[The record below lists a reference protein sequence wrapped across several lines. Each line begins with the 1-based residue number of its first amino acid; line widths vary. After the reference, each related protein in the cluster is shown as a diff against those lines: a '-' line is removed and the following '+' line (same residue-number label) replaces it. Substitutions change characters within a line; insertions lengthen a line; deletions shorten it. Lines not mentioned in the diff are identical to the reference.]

1 MSFSVRSLYL
11 FICLL
16 AFSSTTIVAYEDP
29 RKFPDIDTKYID
41 IDILDPDQKVGYTV
55 GDYIFRE
62 INITVKKPFK
72 LIEESLPIVG
82 YEKRY
87 RGQLLGVSLKEI
99 KIAKEYTKEYT
110 TYFIKL
116 KYQIF
121 TNNVV
126 AKPASIT
133 ADYYRFINP
142 NEPKKIQKFRI
153 PDFTFAISPIAI
165 FGDVKIE
172 NDMSTYRGPF
182 FLDKIKKEN
191 KIKFSLM
198 ALLIIAFIFIYIYGR
213 YTWLP
218 NRTFSIIYRKFKK
231 QKVST
236 RNTKKIITALHAGFD
251 GLVGQ
256 SLFEETIPLLIKKN
270 SSFKHIEKELHT
282 FFKISRAL
290 FFQKHIKLDQNEL
303 NKWLINFSLHCRMCE
318 RRLIVNSK
326 DIKGISF

>member
-1 MSFSVRSLYL
+1 MHK
-11 FICLL
+11 ICLL
-16 AFSSTTIVAYEDP
+16 FCLLMFSSANNFAYEDP
-29 RKFPDIDTKYID
+29 RKFPDMDPKYVNIS
-41 IDILDPDQKVGYTV
+41 ILDPNQKVGYTV
-55 GDYIFRE
+55 GDYINRE
-62 INITVKKPFK
+62 ITLTVKEPFK

-87 RGQLLGVSLKEI
+87 RGQLLGISLKAI
-99 KIAKEYTKEYT
+99 NVSKKTKDGLT
-110 TYFIKL
+110 TYVIKL

-142 NEPKKIQKFRI
+142 NEPKKIQKFRV
-153 PDFTFAISPIAI
+153 PAFTFAISPIAI

-172 NDMSTYRGPF
+172 NDMSPYRGPF
-182 FLDKIKKEN
+182 LKDKIPDEN
-191 KIKFSLM
+191 KIKFSLF
-198 ALLIIAFIFIYIYGR
+198 ALIIILLSFIYIYGR

-218 NRTFSIIYRKFKK
+218 NRTFSMVYRRFKK
-231 QKVST
+231 QKPSAA
-236 RNTKKIITALHAGFD
+236 NTKKIITALHAGFD
-251 GLVGQ
+251 NLIEQ
-256 SLFEETIPLLIKKN
+256 SLFEDNIPLLIKKN
-270 SSFKHIEKELHT
+270 GSFKHIEKELHT

-290 FFQKHIKLDQNEL
+290 FFQKHIKLDQDEL

-318 RRLIVNSK
+318 RKLIVNPK

>member
-1 MSFSVRSLYL
+1 MHK
-11 FICLL
+11 ICLL
-16 AFSSTTIVAYEDP
+16 FCLLMFSSANNFAYEDP
-29 RKFPDIDTKYID
+29 RKFPDMDPKYVD
-41 IDILDPDQKVGYTV
+41 ISILDPNQKVGYTV
-55 GDYIFRE
+55 GDYINRE
-62 INITVKKPFK
+62 ITLTVKEPFK

-87 RGQLLGVSLKEI
+87 RGQLLGISLKAI
-99 KIAKEYTKEYT
+99 NISKKTKDGLT
-110 TYFIKL
+110 TYVIKL

-142 NEPKKIQKFRI
+142 NEPKKIQKFRV
-153 PDFTFAISPIAI
+153 PAFTFAISPIAI

-172 NDMSTYRGPF
+172 NDMSPYRGPF
-182 FLDKIKKEN
+182 LKDKIPDEN
-191 KIKFSLM
+191 KIKFSLF
-198 ALLIIAFIFIYIYGR
+198 ALIIILLSFIYIYGR

-218 NRTFSIIYRKFKK
+218 NRTFSMVYRRFKK
-231 QKVST
+231 QKPSAA
-236 RNTKKIITALHAGFD
+236 NTKKIITALHAGFD
-251 GLVGQ
+251 NLIEQ
-256 SLFEETIPLLIKKN
+256 SLFEDNIALLIKKN
-270 SSFKHIEKELHT
+270 GSFKHIEKELHT

-290 FFQKHIKLDQNEL
+290 FFQKDIKLDQDEL

-318 RRLIVNSK
+318 RKLIVNPK

>member
-1 MSFSVRSLYL
+1 MHK
-11 FICLL
+11 ICLL
-16 AFSSTTIVAYEDP
+16 FCLLMFSSANNFAYEDP
-29 RKFPDIDTKYID
+29 RKFPDMDPKYVD
-41 IDILDPDQKVGYTV
+41 ISILDPNQKVGYTV
-55 GDYIFRE
+55 GDYINRE
-62 INITVKKPFK
+62 ITLTVKEPFK

-87 RGQLLGVSLKEI
+87 RGQLLGISLKAI
-99 KIAKEYTKEYT
+99 NISKKTKDGLT
-110 TYFIKL
+110 TYVIKL

-142 NEPKKIQKFRI
+142 NEPKKIQKFRV
-153 PDFTFAISPIAI
+153 PAFTFAISPIAI

-172 NDMSTYRGPF
+172 NDMSPYRGPF
-182 FLDKIKKEN
+182 LKDKIPDEN
-191 KIKFSLM
+191 KIKFSLF
-198 ALLIIAFIFIYIYGR
+198 ALIIILLSFIYIYGR

-218 NRTFSIIYRKFKK
+218 NRTFSMVYRRFKK
-231 QKVST
+231 QKPSAA
-236 RNTKKIITALHAGFD
+236 NTKKIITALHSGFD
-251 GLVGQ
+251 NLIEQ
-256 SLFEETIPLLIKKN
+256 SLFEDNIPLLIKKN
-270 SSFKHIEKELHT
+270 GSFKHIEKELHT

-290 FFQKHIKLDQNEL
+290 FFQKHIKLDQDEL

-318 RRLIVNSK
+318 RKLIVNPK

>member
-1 MSFSVRSLYL
+1 MHK
-11 FICLL
+11 ICLL
-16 AFSSTTIVAYEDP
+16 FCLLMFSSANNFAYEDP
-29 RKFPDIDTKYID
+29 RKFPDMDPKYVNIS
-41 IDILDPDQKVGYTV
+41 ILDPNQKVGYTV
-55 GDYIFRE
+55 GDYINRE
-62 INITVKKPFK
+62 ITLTVKEPFK

-87 RGQLLGVSLKEI
+87 RGQLLGISLKAI
-99 KIAKEYTKEYT
+99 NISKKTKDGLT
-110 TYFIKL
+110 TYVIKL

-142 NEPKKIQKFRI
+142 NEPKKIQKFRV
-153 PDFTFAISPIAI
+153 PAFTFAISPIAI

-172 NDMSTYRGPF
+172 NDMSPYRGPF
-182 FLDKIKKEN
+182 LKDKIPDEN
-191 KIKFSLM
+191 KIKFSLF
-198 ALLIIAFIFIYIYGR
+198 ALIIILLSFIYIYGR

-218 NRTFSIIYRKFKK
+218 NRTFSMVYRRFKK
-231 QKVST
+231 QKPSAA
-236 RNTKKIITALHAGFD
+236 NTKKIITALHAGFD
-251 GLVGQ
+251 NLIEQ
-256 SLFEETIPLLIKKN
+256 SLFEDNIALLIKKN
-270 SSFKHIEKELHT
+270 GSFKHIEKELHT

-290 FFQKHIKLDQNEL
+290 FFQKHIKLDQDEL

-318 RRLIVNSK
+318 RKLIVNPK

>member
-1 MSFSVRSLYL
+1 MHK
-11 FICLL
+11 ICLL
-16 AFSSTTIVAYEDP
+16 FCLLMFSSANNFAYEDP
-29 RKFPDIDTKYID
+29 RKFPDMDPKYVD
-41 IDILDPDQKVGYTV
+41 ISILDPNQKVGYTV
-55 GDYIFRE
+55 GDYINRE
-62 INITVKKPFK
+62 ITLTVKEPFK

-87 RGQLLGVSLKEI
+87 RGQLLGISLKAI
-99 KIAKEYTKEYT
+99 NVSKKTKDGLT
-110 TYFIKL
+110 TYVIKL

-142 NEPKKIQKFRI
+142 NEPKKIQKFRV
-153 PDFTFAISPIAI
+153 PAFTFAISPIAI

-172 NDMSTYRGPF
+172 NDMSPYRGPF
-182 FLDKIKKEN
+182 LKDKIPDEN
-191 KIKFSLM
+191 KIKFSLF
-198 ALLIIAFIFIYIYGR
+198 ALIIILLSFIYIYGR

-218 NRTFSIIYRKFKK
+218 NRTFSMVYRRFKK
-231 QKVST
+231 QKPSAA
-236 RNTKKIITALHAGFD
+236 NTKKIITALHAGFD
-251 GLVGQ
+251 NLIEQ
-256 SLFEETIPLLIKKN
+256 SLFEDNIALLIKKN
-270 SSFKHIEKELHT
+270 GSFKHIEKELHT

-290 FFQKHIKLDQNEL
+290 FFQKHIKLDQDEL

-318 RRLIVNSK
+318 RKLIVNPK

>member
-1 MSFSVRSLYL
+1 MHK
-11 FICLL
+11 ICLL
-16 AFSSTTIVAYEDP
+16 FCLLMFSSANNFAYEDP
-29 RKFPDIDTKYID
+29 RKFPDMDPKYVD
-41 IDILDPDQKVGYTV
+41 ISILDPNQKVGYTV
-55 GDYIFRE
+55 GDYINRE
-62 INITVKKPFK
+62 ITLTVKEPFK

-87 RGQLLGVSLKEI
+87 RGQLLGISLKAI
-99 KIAKEYTKEYT
+99 NVSKKTKDGLT
-110 TYFIKL
+110 TYVIKL

-142 NEPKKIQKFRI
+142 NEPKKIQKFRV
-153 PDFTFAISPIAI
+153 PAFTFAISPIAI

-172 NDMSTYRGPF
+172 NDMSPYRGPF
-182 FLDKIKKEN
+182 LKDKIPDEN
-191 KIKFSLM
+191 KIKFSLF
-198 ALLIIAFIFIYIYGR
+198 ALIIILLTFIYIYGR

-218 NRTFSIIYRKFKK
+218 NRTFSMVYRRFKK
-231 QKVST
+231 QKPSAA
-236 RNTKKIITALHAGFD
+236 NTKKIITALHAGFD
-251 GLVGQ
+251 NLIEQ
-256 SLFEETIPLLIKKN
+256 SLFEDNIALLIKKN
-270 SSFKHIEKELHT
+270 GSFKHIEKELHT

-290 FFQKHIKLDQNEL
+290 FFQKHIKLDQDEL

-318 RRLIVNSK
+318 RKLIVNPK

>member
-1 MSFSVRSLYL
+1 MHKFFIFLYI
-11 FICLL
+11 FI
-16 AFSSTTIVAYEDP
+16 FTSSTTMAYEDP
-29 RKFPDIDTKYID
+29 RKFPDIDPSFIELE
-41 IDILDPDQKVGYTV
+41 ISDPNQKVGYTV
-55 GDYIFRE
+55 GDYITRQ
-62 INITVKKPFK
+62 IKLKVKEPFK

-87 RGQLLGVSLKEI
+87 RGQLLGITLKDIGISKTVSEDFSS
-99 KIAKEYTKEYT
+99 YD
-110 TYFIKL
+110 IKL

-142 NEPKKIQKFRI
+142 NDPKKIQKFRV
-153 PDFTFAISPIAI
+153 PEFTFAISPIAI

-172 NDMSTYRGPF
+172 NDMSPYRGPF
-182 FLDKIKKEN
+182 FLNQIPHEN
-191 KIKFSLM
+191 KIKFSLS
-198 ALLIIAFIFIYIYGR
+198 ALLVIALIFTYIYGK

-218 NRTFSIIYRKFKK
+218 NRTFSIIYRKHKK
-231 QKVST
+231 QKPSAK
-236 RNTKKIITALHAGFD
+236 NTKKIITALHAGFD
-251 GLVGQ
+251 NLIEQ

-290 FFQKHIKLDQNEL
+290 FFQKHIKLNQNEL
-303 NKWLINFSLHCRMCE
+303 NEWLINFSLHCRMCE
-318 RRLIVNSK
+318 RKLIVNPK
-326 DIKGISF
+326 EIKGISF

>member
-1 MSFSVRSLYL
+1 MHKIYL
-11 FICLL
+11 FICILI
-16 AFSSTTIVAYEDP
+16 FSSTTILAYEDP
-29 RKFPDIDTKYID
+29 RKFPDIDPIYID

-62 INITVKKPFK
+62 INLTVRKPFK

-87 RGQLLGVSLKEI
+87 RGQLLGISLKEI
-99 KIAKEYTKEYT
+99 DISKETKDEYSN
-110 TYFIKL
+110 YLIKL

-121 TNNVV
+121 TNSVT

-153 PDFTFAISPIAI
+153 PEFTFAISPIAI
-165 FGDVKIE
+165 FGDVKVE
-172 NDMSTYRGPF
+172 NDMSPYRGPF
-182 FLDKIKKEN
+182 FLDKTPDEN
-191 KIKFSLM
+191 KIKFSLLI
-198 ALLIIAFIFIYIYGR
+198 LLIISLMFVYIYGR

-218 NRTFSIIYRKFKK
+218 NRTFSMVYRKFKK
-231 QKVST
+231 QKASAV
-236 RNTKKIITALHAGFD
+236 NTKKIITALHAGFD
-251 GLVGQ
+251 SLIDQ
-256 SLFEETIPLLIKKN
+256 SLFEDNIPLLIKKN

-290 FFQKHIKLDQNEL
+290 FFQKHIKLDQDEL
-303 NKWLINFSLHCRMCE
+303 NIWLINFALHCRMCE
-318 RRLIVNSK
+318 RKLIVNPK

>member
-1 MSFSVRSLYL
+1 MHK
-11 FICLL
+11 ICLL
-16 AFSSTTIVAYEDP
+16 FCLLMFSSANNFAYEDL
-29 RKFPDIDTKYID
+29 RKFPDMDPKYVD
-41 IDILDPDQKVGYTV
+41 ISILDPNQKVGYTV
-55 GDYIFRE
+55 GDYINRE
-62 INITVKKPFK
+62 ITLTVKEPFK

-87 RGQLLGVSLKEI
+87 RGQLLGISLKAI
-99 KIAKEYTKEYT
+99 NVSKKTKDGLT
-110 TYFIKL
+110 TYVIKL

-142 NEPKKIQKFRI
+142 NEPKKIQKFRV
-153 PDFTFAISPIAI
+153 PAFTFAISPIAI

-172 NDMSTYRGPF
+172 NDMSPYRGPF
-182 FLDKIKKEN
+182 LKDKIPDEN
-191 KIKFSLM
+191 KIKFSLF
-198 ALLIIAFIFIYIYGR
+198 ALIIILLSFIYIYGR

-218 NRTFSIIYRKFKK
+218 NRTFSMVYRRFKK
-231 QKVST
+231 QKPSAA
-236 RNTKKIITALHAGFD
+236 NTKKIITALHAGFD
-251 GLVGQ
+251 NLIEQ
-256 SLFEETIPLLIKKN
+256 SLFEDNIALLIKKN
-270 SSFKHIEKELHT
+270 GSFKHIEKELHT

-290 FFQKHIKLDQNEL
+290 FFQKHIKLDQDEL

-318 RRLIVNSK
+318 RKLIVNPK

>member
-1 MSFSVRSLYL
+1 MHK
-11 FICLL
+11 ICLL
-16 AFSSTTIVAYEDP
+16 ICLFMFSSANIFAYEDP
-29 RKFPDIDTKYID
+29 RKYPDMDQKYVGIST
-41 IDILDPDQKVGYTV
+41 LDPNQKVGYTV
-55 GDYIFRE
+55 GDYINRV
-62 INITVKKPFK
+62 ITLTVKEPFK

-87 RGQLLGVSLKEI
+87 RGQLLGISLKAIDVSKKI
-99 KIAKEYTKEYT
+99 KDDLT
-110 TYFIKL
+110 TYTIRL

-142 NEPKKIQKFRI
+142 NEPKKIKKFRV
-153 PDFTFAISPIAI
+153 PSFTFAISPIAI

-172 NDMSTYRGPF
+172 NDMSPYRGPF
-182 FLDKIKKEN
+182 LKDKIPNEN
-191 KIKFSLM
+191 KIKFSL
-198 ALLIIAFIFIYIYGR
+198 AALIIILLAFIYIYGR

-218 NRTFSIIYRKFKK
+218 NRTFSMIYRRFKK
-231 QKVST
+231 QTPSAA
-236 RNTKKIITALHAGFD
+236 NTKKIITALHAGFD
-251 GLVGQ
+251 NLIEQ
-256 SLFEETIPLLIKKN
+256 SLFEDNIALLIKKN
-270 SSFKHIEKELHT
+270 GSFKHIEKELHT

-290 FFQKHIKLDQNEL
+290 FFQKHIKLDQDEL

-318 RRLIVNSK
+318 RKLIVNPK

>member
-1 MSFSVRSLYL
+1 MHK
-11 FICLL
+11 ICLL
-16 AFSSTTIVAYEDP
+16 FCLLMFSSANNFAYEDP
-29 RKFPDIDTKYID
+29 RKFPDMDPKYVD
-41 IDILDPDQKVGYTV
+41 ISILDPNQKVGYTV
-55 GDYIFRE
+55 GDYINRE
-62 INITVKKPFK
+62 ITLTVKEPFK

-87 RGQLLGVSLKEI
+87 RGQLLGISLKAI
-99 KIAKEYTKEYT
+99 NVSKKTKDGLT
-110 TYFIKL
+110 TYVIKL

-142 NEPKKIQKFRI
+142 NEPKKIQKFRV
-153 PDFTFAISPIAI
+153 PAFTFAISPIAI

-172 NDMSTYRGPF
+172 NDMSPYRGPF
-182 FLDKIKKEN
+182 LKDKIPDEN
-191 KIKFSLM
+191 KIKFSLF
-198 ALLIIAFIFIYIYGR
+198 ALIIILLSFIYIYGR

-218 NRTFSIIYRKFKK
+218 NRTFSMVYRRFKK
-231 QKVST
+231 QKPSAA
-236 RNTKKIITALHAGFD
+236 NTKKIITALHAGFD
-251 GLVGQ
+251 NLIEQ
-256 SLFEETIPLLIKKN
+256 SLFEDNIALLIKKN
-270 SSFKHIEKELHT
+270 GSFKHIEKELHT

-290 FFQKHIKLDQNEL
+290 FFQKDIKLDQDEL

-318 RRLIVNSK
+318 RKLIVNPK

>member
-1 MSFSVRSLYL
+1 MHK
-11 FICLL
+11 ICLL
-16 AFSSTTIVAYEDP
+16 FCLLMFSSANNFAYEDP
-29 RKFPDIDTKYID
+29 RKFPDMDPKYVD
-41 IDILDPDQKVGYTV
+41 ISILDPNQKVGYTV
-55 GDYIFRE
+55 GDYINRE
-62 INITVKKPFK
+62 ITLTVKEPFK

-87 RGQLLGVSLKEI
+87 RGQLLGISLKAI
-99 KIAKEYTKEYT
+99 NVSKKTKDDLT
-110 TYFIKL
+110 TFVIKL

-142 NEPKKIQKFRI
+142 NEPKKIQKFRV
-153 PDFTFAISPIAI
+153 PAFTFAISPIAI

-172 NDMSTYRGPF
+172 NDMSPYRGPF
-182 FLDKIKKEN
+182 LKDKIPEEN
-191 KIKFSLM
+191 KIKFSLF
-198 ALLIIAFIFIYIYGR
+198 ALIIILLTFIYIYGR

-218 NRTFSIIYRKFKK
+218 NRTFSMVYRRFKK
-231 QKVST
+231 QKPSAA
-236 RNTKKIITALHAGFD
+236 NTKKIITALHAGFD
-251 GLVGQ
+251 NLIEQ
-256 SLFEETIPLLIKKN
+256 SLFEDNIALLIKKN
-270 SSFKHIEKELHT
+270 GSFKHIEKELHT

-290 FFQKHIKLDQNEL
+290 FFQKDIKLDQDEL

-318 RRLIVNSK
+318 RKLIVNPK

>member
-1 MSFSVRSLYL
+1 MHK
-11 FICLL
+11 ICLL
-16 AFSSTTIVAYEDP
+16 FCLLMFSSANNFAYEDP
-29 RKFPDIDTKYID
+29 RKFPDMDPKYVNIS
-41 IDILDPDQKVGYTV
+41 ILDPNQKVGYTV
-55 GDYIFRE
+55 GDYINRE
-62 INITVKKPFK
+62 ITLTVKEPFK

-87 RGQLLGVSLKEI
+87 RGQLLGISLKAI
-99 KIAKEYTKEYT
+99 NVSKKTKDGLT
-110 TYFIKL
+110 TYVIKL

-142 NEPKKIQKFRI
+142 NEPKKIQKFRV
-153 PDFTFAISPIAI
+153 PAFTFAISPIAI

-172 NDMSTYRGPF
+172 NDMSPYRGPF
-182 FLDKIKKEN
+182 LKDKIPDEN
-191 KIKFSLM
+191 KIKFSLF
-198 ALLIIAFIFIYIYGR
+198 ALIIILLTFIYIYGR

-218 NRTFSIIYRKFKK
+218 NRTFSMVYRRFKK
-231 QKVST
+231 QKPSAA
-236 RNTKKIITALHAGFD
+236 NTKKIITALHAGFD
-251 GLVGQ
+251 NLIEQ
-256 SLFEETIPLLIKKN
+256 SLFEDNIALLIKKN
-270 SSFKHIEKELHT
+270 GSFKHIEKERHT

-290 FFQKHIKLDQNEL
+290 FFQKHIKLDQDEL

-318 RRLIVNSK
+318 RKLIVNPK

>member
-1 MSFSVRSLYL
+1 MHK
-11 FICLL
+11 ICLL
-16 AFSSTTIVAYEDP
+16 FCLLMFSSANNFAYEDP
-29 RKFPDIDTKYID
+29 RKFPDMDPKYVD
-41 IDILDPDQKVGYTV
+41 ISILDPNQKVGYTV
-55 GDYIFRE
+55 GDYINRE
-62 INITVKKPFK
+62 ITLTVKEPFK

-87 RGQLLGVSLKEI
+87 RGQLLGISLKAI
-99 KIAKEYTKEYT
+99 NVSKKTKDGLT
-110 TYFIKL
+110 TYVIKL

-142 NEPKKIQKFRI
+142 NEPKKIQKFRV
-153 PDFTFAISPIAI
+153 PAFTFAISPIAI

-172 NDMSTYRGPF
+172 NDMSPYRGPF
-182 FLDKIKKEN
+182 LKDKIPEEN
-191 KIKFSLM
+191 KIKFSLF
-198 ALLIIAFIFIYIYGR
+198 ALIIILLTFIYIYGR

-218 NRTFSIIYRKFKK
+218 NRTFSMVYRRFKK
-231 QKVST
+231 QKPSAA
-236 RNTKKIITALHAGFD
+236 NTKKIITALHAGFD
-251 GLVGQ
+251 NLIEQ
-256 SLFEETIPLLIKKN
+256 SLFEDNIALLIKKN
-270 SSFKHIEKELHT
+270 GSFKHIEKELHT

-290 FFQKHIKLDQNEL
+290 FFQKHIKLDQDEL

-318 RRLIVNSK
+318 RKLIVNPK

>member
-1 MSFSVRSLYL
+1 M
-11 FICLL
+11 
-16 AFSSTTIVAYEDP
+16 FSSANNFAYEDP
-29 RKFPDIDTKYID
+29 RKFPDMDPKYVD
-41 IDILDPDQKVGYTV
+41 ISILDPNQKVGYTV
-55 GDYIFRE
+55 GDYINRE
-62 INITVKKPFK
+62 ITLTVKEPFK

-87 RGQLLGVSLKEI
+87 RGQLLGISLKAI
-99 KIAKEYTKEYT
+99 NVSKKTKDGLT
-110 TYFIKL
+110 TYVIKL

-142 NEPKKIQKFRI
+142 NEPKKIQKFRV
-153 PDFTFAISPIAI
+153 PAFTFAISPIAI

-172 NDMSTYRGPF
+172 NDMSPYRGPF
-182 FLDKIKKEN
+182 LKDKIPEEN
-191 KIKFSLM
+191 KIKFSLF
-198 ALLIIAFIFIYIYGR
+198 ALIIILLTFIYIYGR

-218 NRTFSIIYRKFKK
+218 NRTFSMVYRRFKK
-231 QKVST
+231 QKPSAA
-236 RNTKKIITALHAGFD
+236 NTKKIITALHAGFD
-251 GLVGQ
+251 NLIEQ
-256 SLFEETIPLLIKKN
+256 SLFEDNIALLIKKN
-270 SSFKHIEKELHT
+270 GSFKHIEKELHT

-290 FFQKHIKLDQNEL
+290 FFQKDIKLDQDEL

-318 RRLIVNSK
+318 RKLIVNPK

>member
-1 MSFSVRSLYL
+1 MHK
-11 FICLL
+11 ICLL
-16 AFSSTTIVAYEDP
+16 FCLLMFSSANNFAYEDP
-29 RKFPDIDTKYID
+29 RKFPDMDPKYVD
-41 IDILDPDQKVGYTV
+41 ISILDPNQKVGYTV
-55 GDYIFRE
+55 GDYINRE
-62 INITVKKPFK
+62 ITLTVKEPFK

-87 RGQLLGVSLKEI
+87 RGQLLGISLKAI
-99 KIAKEYTKEYT
+99 NVSKKTKDGLT
-110 TYFIKL
+110 TYVIKL

-142 NEPKKIQKFRI
+142 NEPKKIQKFRV
-153 PDFTFAISPIAI
+153 PAFTFAISPIAI

-172 NDMSTYRGPF
+172 NDMSPYRGPF
-182 FLDKIKKEN
+182 LKDKIPEEN
-191 KIKFSLM
+191 KIKFSLF
-198 ALLIIAFIFIYIYGR
+198 ALIIILLTFIYIYGR

-218 NRTFSIIYRKFKK
+218 NRTFSMVYRRFKK
-231 QKVST
+231 QKPSAA
-236 RNTKKIITALHAGFD
+236 NTKKIITALHAGFD
-251 GLVGQ
+251 NLIEQ
-256 SLFEETIPLLIKKN
+256 SLFEDNIALLIKKN
-270 SSFKHIEKELHT
+270 GSFKHIEKELHT

-290 FFQKHIKLDQNEL
+290 FFQKDIKLDQDEL

-318 RRLIVNSK
+318 RKLIVNPK

>member
-1 MSFSVRSLYL
+1 MHK
-11 FICLL
+11 ICLL
-16 AFSSTTIVAYEDP
+16 FCLLMFSSANNFAYEDP
-29 RKFPDIDTKYID
+29 RKFPDMDPKYVD
-41 IDILDPDQKVGYTV
+41 ISILDPNQKVGYTV
-55 GDYIFRE
+55 GDYINRE
-62 INITVKKPFK
+62 ITLTVKEPFK

-87 RGQLLGVSLKEI
+87 RGQLLGISLKAI
-99 KIAKEYTKEYT
+99 NVSKKTKDGLT
-110 TYFIKL
+110 TYVIKL

-142 NEPKKIQKFRI
+142 NEPKKIQKFRV
-153 PDFTFAISPIAI
+153 PAFTFAISPIAI

-172 NDMSTYRGPF
+172 NDMSPYRGPF
-182 FLDKIKKEN
+182 LKDKIPEEN
-191 KIKFSLM
+191 KIKFSLF
-198 ALLIIAFIFIYIYGR
+198 ALIIILLSFIYIYGR

-218 NRTFSIIYRKFKK
+218 NRTFSMVYRRFKK
-231 QKVST
+231 QKPSAA
-236 RNTKKIITALHAGFD
+236 NTKKIITALHAGFD
-251 GLVGQ
+251 NLIEQ
-256 SLFEETIPLLIKKN
+256 SLFEDNIALLIKKN
-270 SSFKHIEKELHT
+270 GSFKHIEKELHT

-290 FFQKHIKLDQNEL
+290 FFQKHIKLDQDEL

-318 RRLIVNSK
+318 RKLIVNPK

>member
-1 MSFSVRSLYL
+1 M
-11 FICLL
+11 
-16 AFSSTTIVAYEDP
+16 FSSANNFAYEDP
-29 RKFPDIDTKYID
+29 RKFPDMDPKYVD
-41 IDILDPDQKVGYTV
+41 ISILDPNQKVGYTV
-55 GDYIFRE
+55 GDYINRE
-62 INITVKKPFK
+62 ITLTVKEPFK

-87 RGQLLGVSLKEI
+87 RGQLLGISLKAI
-99 KIAKEYTKEYT
+99 NISKKTKDGLT
-110 TYFIKL
+110 TYVIKL

-142 NEPKKIQKFRI
+142 NEPKKIQKFRV
-153 PDFTFAISPIAI
+153 PAFTFAISPIAI

-172 NDMSTYRGPF
+172 NDMSPYRGPF
-182 FLDKIKKEN
+182 LKDKIPDEN
-191 KIKFSLM
+191 KIKFSLF
-198 ALLIIAFIFIYIYGR
+198 ALIIILLSFIYIYGR

-218 NRTFSIIYRKFKK
+218 NRTFSMVYRRFKK
-231 QKVST
+231 QKPSAA
-236 RNTKKIITALHAGFD
+236 NTKKIITALHAGFD
-251 GLVGQ
+251 NLIEQ
-256 SLFEETIPLLIKKN
+256 SLFEDNIALLIKKN
-270 SSFKHIEKELHT
+270 GSFKHIEKELHT

-290 FFQKHIKLDQNEL
+290 FFQKHIKLDQDEL

-318 RRLIVNSK
+318 RKLIVNPK

>member
-1 MSFSVRSLYL
+1 MHK
-11 FICLL
+11 ICLL
-16 AFSSTTIVAYEDP
+16 FCLLMFSSANNFAYEDP
-29 RKFPDIDTKYID
+29 RKFPDMDPKYVNIS
-41 IDILDPDQKVGYTV
+41 ILDPNQKVGYTV
-55 GDYIFRE
+55 GDYINRE
-62 INITVKKPFK
+62 ITLTVKEPFK

-87 RGQLLGVSLKEI
+87 RGQLLGISLKAI
-99 KIAKEYTKEYT
+99 NISKKTKDGLT
-110 TYFIKL
+110 TYVIKL

-142 NEPKKIQKFRI
+142 NEPKKIQKFRV
-153 PDFTFAISPIAI
+153 PAFTFAISPIAI

-172 NDMSTYRGPF
+172 NDMSPYRGPF
-182 FLDKIKKEN
+182 LKDKISDEN
-191 KIKFSLM
+191 KIKFSLF
-198 ALLIIAFIFIYIYGR
+198 ALIIILLSFIYIYGR

-218 NRTFSIIYRKFKK
+218 NRTFSMVYRRFKK
-231 QKVST
+231 QKPSAA
-236 RNTKKIITALHAGFD
+236 NTKKIITALHAGFD
-251 GLVGQ
+251 NLIEQ
-256 SLFEETIPLLIKKN
+256 SLFEDNIALLIKKN
-270 SSFKHIEKELHT
+270 GSFKHIEKELHT

-290 FFQKHIKLDQNEL
+290 FFQKHIKLDQDEL

-318 RRLIVNSK
+318 RKLIVNPK

>member
-1 MSFSVRSLYL
+1 MHK
-11 FICLL
+11 ICLL
-16 AFSSTTIVAYEDP
+16 FCLLMFSSANNFAYEDP
-29 RKFPDIDTKYID
+29 RKFPDMDPKYVD
-41 IDILDPDQKVGYTV
+41 ISILDPNQKVGYTV
-55 GDYIFRE
+55 GDYINRE
-62 INITVKKPFK
+62 ITLTVKEPFK

-87 RGQLLGVSLKEI
+87 RGQLLGISLKAI
-99 KIAKEYTKEYT
+99 NVSKKTKDDLT
-110 TYFIKL
+110 TFVIKL

-142 NEPKKIQKFRI
+142 NEPKKIQKFRV
-153 PDFTFAISPIAI
+153 PAFTFAISPIAI

-172 NDMSTYRGPF
+172 NDMSPYRGPF
-182 FLDKIKKEN
+182 LKDKIPEEN
-191 KIKFSLM
+191 KIKFSLF
-198 ALLIIAFIFIYIYGR
+198 ALIIILLTFIYIYGR

-218 NRTFSIIYRKFKK
+218 NRTFSMVYRRFKK
-231 QKVST
+231 QKPSAA
-236 RNTKKIITALHAGFD
+236 NTKKIITALHAGFD
-251 GLVGQ
+251 NLIEQ
-256 SLFEETIPLLIKKN
+256 SLFEDNIALLIKKN
-270 SSFKHIEKELHT
+270 GSFKHIEKELHT

-290 FFQKHIKLDQNEL
+290 FFQKHIKLDQDEL

-318 RRLIVNSK
+318 RKLIVNPK

>member
-1 MSFSVRSLYL
+1 MHK
-11 FICLL
+11 ICLL
-16 AFSSTTIVAYEDP
+16 FCLLMFSSANNFAYEDP
-29 RKFPDIDTKYID
+29 RKFPDMDPKYVNIS
-41 IDILDPDQKVGYTV
+41 ILDPNQKVGYTV
-55 GDYIFRE
+55 GDYINRE
-62 INITVKKPFK
+62 ITLTVKEPFK

-87 RGQLLGVSLKEI
+87 RGQLLGISLKAI
-99 KIAKEYTKEYT
+99 NISKKTKDGLT
-110 TYFIKL
+110 TYVIKL

-142 NEPKKIQKFRI
+142 NEPKKIQKFRV
-153 PDFTFAISPIAI
+153 PAFTFAISPIAI

-172 NDMSTYRGPF
+172 NDMSPYRGPF
-182 FLDKIKKEN
+182 LKDKIPEEN
-191 KIKFSLM
+191 KIKFSLF
-198 ALLIIAFIFIYIYGR
+198 ALIIILLSFIYIYGR

-218 NRTFSIIYRKFKK
+218 NRTFSMVYRRFKK
-231 QKVST
+231 QKPSAA
-236 RNTKKIITALHAGFD
+236 NTKKIITALHAGFD
-251 GLVGQ
+251 NLIEQ
-256 SLFEETIPLLIKKN
+256 SLFEDNIALLIKKN
-270 SSFKHIEKELHT
+270 GSFKHIEKELHT

-290 FFQKHIKLDQNEL
+290 FFQKDIKLDQDEL

-318 RRLIVNSK
+318 RKLIVNPK

>member
-1 MSFSVRSLYL
+1 MHK
-11 FICLL
+11 ICLL
-16 AFSSTTIVAYEDP
+16 FCLLMFSSANNFAYEDP
-29 RKFPDIDTKYID
+29 RKFPDMDPKYVD
-41 IDILDPDQKVGYTV
+41 ISILDPNQKVGYTV
-55 GDYIFRE
+55 GDYINRE
-62 INITVKKPFK
+62 ITLTVKEPFK

-87 RGQLLGVSLKEI
+87 RGQLLGISLKAI
-99 KIAKEYTKEYT
+99 NVSKKTKDDLT
-110 TYFIKL
+110 TFVIKL

-142 NEPKKIQKFRI
+142 NEPKKIQKFRV
-153 PDFTFAISPIAI
+153 PAFTFAISPIAI

-172 NDMSTYRGPF
+172 NDMSPYRGPF
-182 FLDKIKKEN
+182 LKDKIPDEN
-191 KIKFSLM
+191 KIKFSLF
-198 ALLIIAFIFIYIYGR
+198 ALIIILLSFIYIYGR

-218 NRTFSIIYRKFKK
+218 NRTFSMVYRRFKK
-231 QKVST
+231 QKPSAA
-236 RNTKKIITALHAGFD
+236 NTKKIITALHAGFD
-251 GLVGQ
+251 NLIEQ
-256 SLFEETIPLLIKKN
+256 SLFEDNIALLIKKN
-270 SSFKHIEKELHT
+270 GSFKHIEKELHT

-290 FFQKHIKLDQNEL
+290 FFQKHIKLDQDEL

-318 RRLIVNSK
+318 RKLIVNPK